1 MKSLEKYL
9 ARWRQLS
16 GDEKIVF
23 LKAVACLLAVK
34 IGLTILPFS
43 IFRKIFHWFCKSDIS
58 VMCDVPQQQIE
69 RTVWAVDT
77 AANLLPIH
85 LLCLPRALATK
96 YLLRKIPSLTLEIGV
111 EINPSKAFEAHAWV
125 ERNGSVIIGDWSG
138 SVAYQR
144 LWVWE

>member
-1 MKSLEKYL
+1 MT
-9 ARWRQLS
+9 RWRHLS
-16 GDEKIVF
+16 GNEKLTFLRATVCLIIV
-23 LKAVACLLAVK
+23 KT
-34 IGLTILPFS
+34 GLIILPFS
-43 IFRKIFHWFCKSDIS
+43 TFRKFFHWFCKSDITKDIS
-58 VMCDVPQQQIE
+58 QQEID

-77 AANLLPIH
+77 AANLLPVS

-125 ERNGSVIIGDWSG
+125 ERNGLVIIGDWSG
-138 SVAYQR
+138 SVSYQR